1 MAKKLILL
9 FMFVMSSAM
18 VCMAEENVV
27 YSGPAKVCGW
37 EGVDLPAGV
46 FQTPVPV
53 MLSASM
59 PRAF

>member
-18 VCMAEENVV
+18 ACMAEENVV

-46 FQTPVPV
+46 FADAGAGDVV
-53 MLSASM
+53 RVYA
-59 PRAF
+59 